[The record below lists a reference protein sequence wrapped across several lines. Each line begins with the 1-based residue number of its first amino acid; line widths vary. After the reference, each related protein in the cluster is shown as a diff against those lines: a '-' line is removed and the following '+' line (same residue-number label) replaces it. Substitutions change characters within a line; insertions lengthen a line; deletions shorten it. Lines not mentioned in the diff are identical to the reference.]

1 MAKEVVKKENG
12 NGGDLI
18 TAEMLE
24 QMLADAGAGVS
35 TASEDNILP
44 FVVLLQDMSPE
55 VKKRDP
61 EYVEG
66 AEPGMYL
73 NKATKQLYAGDEVT
87 AKRTG
92 KPRLEFQHCMLSK
105 EVVEWVPR
113 EQGGGLV
120 ARHQIVGTV
129 EDTMR
134 KLGGKQGNDP
144 ANPAR
149 WSTSR
154 STELLETRYHFGQI
168 LTGDVPQPAVIA
180 FKSTGHTASKQWNT
194 LMGGFKIIDPTTKK
208 PMIINGEV
216 RPMASWYRRY
226 IIGSKPRENN
236 KGSFYVTT
244 VDDGGKIEDR
254 GLLAAGKTL
263 HEGAK
268 AGLIKASTDEGH
280 DTGGVSDEI

>member
-1 MAKEVVKKENG
+1 MAKEVAKKENG
-12 NGGDLI
+12 GGDLI
-18 TAEMLE
+18 TAEMLQ
-24 QMLADAGAGVS
+24 QMLDDAGAGVS

-73 NKATKQLYAGDEVT
+73 NKATKTLYAGDEVT
-87 AKRTG
+87 AKRT
-92 KPRLEFQHCMLSK
+92 KLPRLEFQHCMLSK
-105 EVVEWVPR
+105 EIVEWVPR

-120 ARHQIVGTV
+120 ARHPIEGTV

-134 KLGGKQGNDP
+134 KLGGKQGADP
-144 ANPAR
+144 QNPAK
-149 WSTSR
+149 WTTSR
-154 STELLETRYHFGQI
+154 GTELLETRYHFGQI
-168 LTGDVPQPAVIA
+168 LTGEVPQPAVIA
-180 FKSTGHTASKQWNT
+180 FKSTGHTSSKQWNT
-194 LMGGFKIIDPTTKK
+194 LMGGFKVIDPATRK
-208 PMIINGEV
+208 PMIINGQV
-216 RPMASWYRRY
+216 RSMASWYRKY

-244 VDDGGKIEDR
+244 VDDGGRIEDP
-254 GLLAAGKTL
+254 GLLAAGKSL

-268 AGLIKASTDEGH
+268 AGIIKASTDEDAHG
-280 DTGGVSDEI
+280 GGVSDEI